1 MLYTGTGQIVHL
13 CLRASANQEP
23 RQEQQPALAASR
35 LESEPTGTSSGEGKY
50 GMGKRRERSEREKDL
65 PIRDVNPF
73 MLGHADAAP
82 SSKVLKWFKNLKTKK
97 ISVQSNLRERTIQ
110 LNKLFGTEELL

>member
-35 LESEPTGTSSGEGKY
+35 LESEPTGTSSGEVKY

-82 SSKVLKWFKNLKTKK
+82 SSKVLKWSL
-97 ISVQSNLRERTIQ
+97 
-110 LNKLFGTEELL
+110 